1 MFSTIGRFIISLV
14 PMGEAVAPP
23 VRGPAGEHAAA
34 VRDNVQ
40 AAQAGQLRFPPPSEE
55 NILSLMSLGFDRNAV
70 LAALQT
76 TGNNVEAAANRLLG
90 GF

>member
-1 MFSTIGRFIISLV
+1 MCSTIGRFIISLV
-14 PMGEAVAPP
+14 PMGEAVAPGRHP
-23 VRGPAGEHAAA
+23 PGERTAA
-34 VRDNVQ
+34 VRNNIQ
-40 AAQAGQLRFPPPSEE
+40 AAQADQLRFPPPSEE

-76 TGNNVEAAANRLLG
+76 TGNNLEAAANRLLG